1 MDWLFSNQHVDPVC
15 HPILIFIMV
24 SYIAIR
30 NSQGLC
36 LCRHLHDEV
45 IVPGENASFAFINP
59 NSTSVINGKPMWN
72 KEDIKC
78 RMRTCATERTLFLA
92 PMNVG

>member
-1 MDWLFSNQHVDPVC
+1 MSSNFNFHYG
-15 HPILIFIMV
+15 F
-24 SYIAIR
+24 YIAIR

-72 KEDIKC
+72 KEDIKR
-78 RMRTCATERTLFLA
+78 RMRTCATERTLFLT